1 MTATRASLSE
11 DLARLSLKPGDL
23 VMVHAS
29 LRAIGPVE
37 GGADSVIGTI
47 LDTIGPEGTMVMVLG
62 VEIDGYE
69 AICRLPQDEQKAAV
83 AALPPLD
90 LSTAPALKEVG
101 TLAEVFRTWP
111 GVQVVPHP
119 DGRFA
124 AIGAD
129 AGRLLKDPPWHDYH
143 GPNSVLDRLCDRQ
156 GKILRLGADP
166 ETVTMLH
173 LAEYYAGVADK
184 RRVRRWY
191 NLARPDGQSLVHV
204 DTLDD
209 ENGIVDWPGSDYF
222 GDILNEFLASGKA
235 QFGRVGR
242 ARSELFSANDL
253 VCFGSKWMTAHLN
266 PKKRAS

>member
-1 MTATRASLSE
+1 MTATRTSLAE
-11 DLARLSLKPGDL
+11 DLARLSLQAGDR

-37 GGADSVIGTI
+37 GGADSVIGAI
-47 LDTIGPEGTMVMVLG
+47 LDTIGPAGTMVMVLG

-69 AICRLPQDEQKAAV
+69 VIGGLPEDAQKPAV

-90 LSTAPALKEVG
+90 LTIAPALKEVG
-101 TLAEVFRTWP
+101 VLAEVFRTWP
-111 GVQVVPHP
+111 GVQIVPQP

-143 GPNSVLDRLCDRQ
+143 GPNSVLDRLCDKQ

-191 NLARPDGQSLVHV
+191 NLAGPDGPRLVHV

-209 ENGIVDWPGSDYF
+209 ENGIVDWPEGDYF
-222 GDILNEFLASGKA
+222 ADIINEFLASGKA

-242 ARSELFSANDL
+242 ARSELFSANDI

-266 PKKRAS
+266 PKRRAS

>member
-1 MTATRASLSE
+1 MTATRASLAD

-29 LRAIGPVE
+29 LRAIGLVE

-101 TLAEVFRTWP
+101 ALAEVFRTWP

-242 ARSELFSANDL
+242 ARSELFSANDI